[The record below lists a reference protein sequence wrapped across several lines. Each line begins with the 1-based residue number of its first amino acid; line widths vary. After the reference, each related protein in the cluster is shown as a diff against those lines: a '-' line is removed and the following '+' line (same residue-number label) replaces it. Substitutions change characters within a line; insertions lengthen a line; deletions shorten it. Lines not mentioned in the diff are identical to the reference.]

1 MHGFLH
7 RAIVAAEHDHAC
19 AMHNSQQW
27 VFFDRSLID
36 VASALQEITGD
47 PILATVQSYQYHPLV
62 FLAPPWPEIFM
73 QDTER
78 RHDMNTALAE
88 FKRLQQVYHL
98 LGYTVSLLPKVGVAE
113 RADFVLN
120 TLVDH

>member
-1 MHGFLH
+1 MHGFLS
-7 RAIVAAEHDHAC
+7 RTIKVAEHDHAG

-27 VFFDRSLID
+27 VFFDRSVID
-36 VASALQEITGD
+36 AASALQELTGD
-47 PILATVQSYQYHPLV
+47 PVLATVQSYQYHPLV

-73 QDTER
+73 RDTER

-88 FKRLQQVYHL
+88 FNRLQQVYLL
-98 LGYTVSLLPKVGVAE
+98 LGYTVSFLPKVGVAE

-120 TLVDH
+120 TLADH